1 MLGNFINNVNYCFN
15 LGHLRDNS
23 FKGPKTKNK
32 TNKTAFKP
40 GGGGA
45 GQRRKKDLNS
55 EFEDSLERKGR
66 EGGVCMVWGQIIQH
80 C

>member
-1 MLGNFINNVNYCFN
+1 M
-15 LGHLRDNS
+15 
-23 FKGPKTKNK
+23 KNK

-55 EFEDSLERKGR
+55 EFEDSLERKGS